1 MAECAARRRSSASC
15 LRTRSI
21 AFRMKSDRVQGL
33 PTRARDILRLRSSSI
48 RKQTT
53 RLVFVGGMTVDP
65 FGSIAFADF
74 FFGHPNNREIL
85 VPPSELLSNI
95 RRLPQSSFY
104 AADYL
109 ALQTRCNA

>member
-33 PTRARDILRLRSSSI
+33 PARAREILRLRSSSI

-53 RLVFVGGMTVDP
+53 RLVFVLDAILGPLGSTAFLTSSAIQTTVQSWRGLLN
-65 FGSIAFADF
+65 FYRTSVVFL
-74 FFGHPNNREIL
+74 NRL
-85 VPPSELLSNI
+85 H
-95 RRLPQSSFY
+95 
-104 AADYL
+104 AA
-109 ALQTRCNA
+109 